1 MNRLFVACSVVVVVL
16 LLAGGARAQA
26 QSFGA
31 SGQAAFTMTSQGDFP
46 FSFSKT
52 GGGDWSLHLVPSLDY
67 FIQEHLSVGG
77 LIGLDTDGGGSTIR
91 FGARVG
97 YDVPLGALV
106 SMWPR
111 GGLQVAHTS
120 PKDGPGVNVTTL
132 GFELPFLFH
141 FVPHFLLGVGPFI
154 SVPLTNSAAMSS
166 KDPTYGLTA
175 LVGGYF

>member
-1 MNRLFVACSVVVVVL
+1 MNRLIVAFFIVVVL
-16 LLAGGARAQA
+16 LVAGGSRARA
-26 QSFGA
+26 QSFGV
-31 SGQAAFTMTSQGDFP
+31 SGQAAFSMTSPSHFP

-67 FIQEHLSVGG
+67 FIQDHLSVGG
-77 LIGLDTDGGGSTIR
+77 LVGIDKDGGGSTIR

-97 YDVPLGALV
+97 YDIPLGSLV

-111 GGLQVAHTS
+111 GGLEVSHSSPNMGSGATVTS
-120 PKDGPGVNVTTL
+120 VGIDV
-132 GFELPFLFH
+132 PFLFH

-154 SVPLTNSAAMSS
+154 SVPLSNSAAMGS
-166 KDPTYGLTA
+166 KDATFGLTA

>member
-1 MNRLFVACSVVVVVL
+1 ML

-111 GGLQVAHTS
+111 GGLQVAHMS
-120 PKDGPGVNVTTL
+120 PKDSPGVNVTTL

-141 FVPHFLLGVGPFI
+141 FVPHILLGVGPFI